1 MKSVTLPPRYIRRKI
16 KETNEDAVRFL
27 IRSLMKLELRA
38 SLCAG
43 HRSEKKTGLKGSSRH
58 FGELSVV

>member
-1 MKSVTLPPRYIRRKI
+1 MPL
-16 KETNEDAVRFL
+16 RFL

-43 HRSEKKTGLKGSSRH
+43 HRSEEENRYKRGRAGI
-58 FGELSVV
+58 FGELPVI